1 MNAEKQLEDIFE
13 TLGKGFILDL
23 MANTKRARKK
33 HSVFATCE
41 EEKFKILQEEFEE
54 VREAFYVPQDVASH
68 AVGAQ
73 QEPRFLQATASGQQD
88 AEPERHLFEERT
100 KEELLDV
107 ATVCLRWYNGE

>member
-23 MANTKRARKK
+23 MANTKRARQK
-33 HSVFATCE
+33 HLQFSLCD
-41 EEKFKILQEEFEE
+41 EEKFENLKEEFEE
-54 VREAFYVPQDVASH
+54 VREAFYT
-68 AVGAQ
+68 
-73 QEPRFLQATASGQQD
+73 ET
-88 AEPERHLFEERT
+88 EEHT